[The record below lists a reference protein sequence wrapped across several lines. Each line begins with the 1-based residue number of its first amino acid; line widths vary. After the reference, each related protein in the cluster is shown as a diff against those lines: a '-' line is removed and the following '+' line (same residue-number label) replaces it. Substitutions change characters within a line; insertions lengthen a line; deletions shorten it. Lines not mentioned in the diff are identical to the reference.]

1 MIMIKKKINN
11 DIMIKKKIN
20 NDIMIKKKIIKIR
33 INKNNNKDD

>member
-1 MIMIKKKINN
+1 
-11 DIMIKKKIN
+11 MIKKKIN